1 MSNYNPVS
9 FEKGL
14 NRSIL
19 WQVVVL
25 SICRLFIN
33 TARRFIY
40 PFAPV
45 LSRGLGVPLTAI
57 TSIMAVNQGTSILGI
72 VSGPLADRAGYRRML
87 MAGMAILALAMLV
100 GGLTSFYWIVFISL
114 VAAGF
119 AKIIYDPA
127 AQAFIGEN
135 VPFNRRSRIVGILE
149 LSWAGCT
156 LAGIPLIGI
165 LMTRFNWH
173 APFFVIGL
181 LGIAGF
187 GLIGLIM
194 PVDTPGHHN
203 SGRVSTLVKSWC
215 LLAHNRAALGAVGFA
230 FFVSLA
236 NDNLFVVYGVWMEKT
251 MHLSAE
257 AIGFSTIAIGVAEL
271 SGEIFTVFFSDR
283 IGLKRAVPAGIVLST
298 LSYGLILFAGNRLV
312 LAIGSLFLIFLFFEY
327 TYVSFMAL
335 STELMPEL
343 RATIVAGVYVSG
355 GIGRIFGAL
364 MGIPVWDYGG
374 VKAVAAVSVLMS
386 AIGLGLLLWGLKK
399 KNFR

>member
-1 MSNYNPVS
+1 MSNYNPVP
-9 FEKGL
+9 FEKRL

-19 WQVVVL
+19 WQVAAL
-25 SICRLFIN
+25 SMCRLFIN

-45 LSRGLGVPLTAI
+45 LSRGLDVPITAI
-57 TSIMAVNQGTSILGI
+57 TSIIAVNQGTSILGI
-72 VSGPLADRAGYRRML
+72 ISGPLADRAGYRRML
-87 MAGMAILALAMLV
+87 MAGMAILALAMLA
-100 GGLTSFYWIVFISL
+100 GGLTSFYWVVFISL
-114 VAAGF
+114 VTAGF

-127 AQAFIGEN
+127 AQAFIGDN
-135 VPFNRRSRIVGILE
+135 VPFKHRSRIVGILE

-173 APFFVIGL
+173 APFFAIGL

-187 GLIGLIM
+187 GLIGFIM
-194 PVDTPGHHN
+194 PADTLGHEN
-203 SGRVSTLVKSWC
+203 AGRVSTLVKSWS

-230 FFVSLA
+230 FFASLA

-283 IGLKRAVPAGIVLST
+283 IGLKRAVPTGIVLST
-298 LSYGLILFAGNRLV
+298 LSYGLIPLAGSRLI
-312 LAIGSLFLIFLFFEY
+312 LALGSLFLIFLFFEY

-335 STELMPEL
+335 TTELMPEL

-374 VKAVAAVSVLMS
+374 IKAVAAISVLMS
-386 AIGLGLLLWGLKK
+386 AIGFVMLVWGLRKMSG
-399 KNFR
+399 